1 MIEVKGFKK
10 AESRLSQV
18 KSQTDSSRVTGTR
31 VNKTADSLNPHPLGT
46 MSSLESRL
54 EGDLNVSRTLE
65 MLQFDQL

>member
-46 MSSLESRL
+46 MSASTYITINSLESRL
-54 EGDLNVSRTLE
+54 
-65 MLQFDQL
+65 